1 MSYAVAQQEQDRDP
15 PVAAAET
22 IQTASSTPPNPVGAP
37 ARYARALFELAEDRR
52 KDDPGA
58 VDRIA
63 ADLEAL
69 FGLWRDDAAFRDF
82 IADPRLDGAKQRA
95 ATFAILDRAGVGGEV
110 RNLVGVLITNRR
122 LAALPAVAQAFG
134 ALLAER
140 RGEQTAEVTT
150 AHPLTE
156 TQRAQIVA
164 RLTEAGHAGIRL
176 SEHVDPS
183 ILGGLIVRIGSRLYD
198 NSIKS
203 KLQRLQYAMK
213 GAA

>member
-1 MSYAVAQQEQDRDP
+1 V
-15 PVAAAET
+15 AAET
-22 IQTASSTPPNPVGAP
+22 IHSASPIPPNPVGAP
-37 ARYARALFELAEDRR
+37 ARYALALLGLADDLR
-52 KDDPGA
+52 KDEPGA

-69 FGLWRDDAAFRDF
+69 FDLWRDNPVFRSF
-82 IADPRLDGAKQRA
+82 VADPRLDAAKQRA
-95 ATFAILDRAGVGGEV
+95 GMFAILDRAGIGREV
-110 RNLVGVLITNRR
+110 RNLVGVMITNRR
-122 LAALPAVAQAFG
+122 LSALPAVAQAFG

-140 RGEQTAEVTT
+140 RGQQTAEVTT
-150 AHPLTE
+150 AYPLTD
-156 TQRAQIVA
+156 TQRAQLVA
-164 RLTEAGHAGIRL
+164 RLTEAGYPGVRL
-176 SEHVDPS
+176 VERVDAS

>member
-1 MSYAVAQQEQDRDP
+1 M
-15 PVAAAET
+15 AAET
-22 IQTASSTPPNPVGAP
+22 IQTASPSTPNPVGAP
-37 ARYARALFELAEDRR
+37 ARYAQALLGLADDRR
-52 KDDPGA
+52 KDEPGA

-69 FGLWRDDAAFRDF
+69 FDLWRDDAGFRGF

-95 ATFAILDRAGVGGEV
+95 GVFAILERAGIGTEV
-110 RNLVGVLITNRR
+110 RNLLGVMITNRR
-122 LAALPAVAQAFG
+122 LSALPAVAQAFG

-140 RGEQTAEVTT
+140 RGQQTATVTT
-150 AHPLTE
+150 AHALTD

-164 RLTEAGHAGIRL
+164 RLTEAGYSGVRL
-176 SEHVDPS
+176 SEHIDAS